1 MISVVDCFYLLG
13 AAFLGWSLGRNNL
26 SNLFGCAIG
35 TRMVK
40 LKTAAVL
47 ASVFVFAGV
56 FISGYATTE
65 HMNKLATVHSFREAF
80 FVCVSAGMVIYLLSM
95 IGIPASIT
103 QTSIGALISLN
114 IFHQVN
120 VDVRLV
126 VKTFLG
132 WVYTPFLSGIAAFVL
147 FFILKKLLKRYPIK
161 LLNRDLI
168 VRFLLVIVGSFSAY
182 ALGANNIASIAG
194 PYISV
199 NLDLMPFL
207 FCVTALAVS
216 IGFLSADKRVIKT
229 VSKGMFPLS
238 PLEAFIVVL
247 SSSLTLFC
255 FSSTSLKAFLTSLS
269 FPSFP
274 LLPVPL
280 SEAVIGSIIAIALS
294 KGIDGLKLKVAGQIV
309 LSWFVAPVTSG
320 IFCYVFLM
328 LAHLIEGL
336 Q

>member
-13 AAFLGWSLGRNNL
+13 AIFLGWSLGRNNL

-35 TRMVK
+35 TKMVQ

-47 ASVFVFAGV
+47 ASVFLFLGV

-65 HMNKLATVHSFREAF
+65 HMNKLATVHSFKEAF
-80 FVCVSAGMVIYLLSM
+80 FICLSAGVVIYLLSS

-103 QTSIGALISLN
+103 QTSIGALVSVN
-114 IFHQVN
+114 IFHQAG
-120 VDVRLV
+120 VDTALV

-132 WVYTPFLSGIAAFVL
+132 WVYTPFLSGIAAFIL
-147 FFILKKLLKRYPIK
+147 FFILKRVLKHYPITLLKR
-161 LLNRDLI
+161 DLI
-168 VRFLLVIVGSFSAY
+168 IRILLIMVGSFSAY

-194 PYISV
+194 AYISV
-199 NLDLMPFL
+199 NKDLMNLL
-207 FCVTALAVS
+207 FALTALSVAV
-216 IGFLSADKRVIKT
+216 GFLSADKRVIKT

-269 FPSFP
+269 LPSFP

-294 KGIDGLKLKVAGQIV
+294 KGIDGLKLKVAGQVIV
-309 LSWFVAPVTSG
+309 SWFAAPLTSG
-320 IFCYVFLM
+320 LFCYTFLM
-328 LAHLIEGL
+328 LAHLFEVL
-336 Q
+336 

>member
-1 MISVVDCFYLLG
+1 M
-13 AAFLGWSLGRNNL
+13 
-26 SNLFGCAIG
+26 
-35 TRMVK
+35 
-40 LKTAAVL
+40 
-47 ASVFVFAGV
+47 
-56 FISGYATTE
+56 
-65 HMNKLATVHSFREAF
+65 
-80 FVCVSAGMVIYLLSM
+80 
-95 IGIPASIT
+95 
-103 QTSIGALISLN
+103 
-114 IFHQVN
+114 
-120 VDVRLV
+120 
-126 VKTFLG
+126 
-132 WVYTPFLSGIAAFVL
+132 
-147 FFILKKLLKRYPIK
+147 LKRYPIK

-168 VRFLLVIVGSFSAY
+168 VRFLLILVGSFSAY

-199 NLDLMPFL
+199 NLNLMPLL

-216 IGFLSADKRVIKT
+216 IGFLSADQRVIKT

-255 FSSTSLKAFLTSLS
+255 FSSTALKAFLTSLS
-269 FPSFP
+269 LPSFP

-320 IFCYVFLM
+320 VFCYLFLM

-336 Q
+336 R